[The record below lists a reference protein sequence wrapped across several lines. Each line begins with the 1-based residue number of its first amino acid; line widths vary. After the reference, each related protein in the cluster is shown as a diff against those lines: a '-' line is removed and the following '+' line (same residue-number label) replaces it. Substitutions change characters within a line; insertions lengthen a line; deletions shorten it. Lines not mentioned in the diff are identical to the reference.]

1 MAKGWPEKRKH
12 ELHKHR
18 KLELGRYGCIY
29 RCGDCHKIG
38 SGWCYSCV
46 MCGFSVH
53 PKCALKEETKE
64 EEEHDE
70 ERSECDGEVYN
81 DLKITKILKITK
93 VTKIL
98 KITKIT
104 NKNMQ

>member
-1 MAKGWPEKRKH
+1 MPTRRGEDEGVGP
-12 ELHKHR
+12 
-18 KLELGRYGCIY
+18 
-29 RCGDCHKIG
+29 CGDCHKIG

-70 ERSECDGEVYN
+70 ERSECDGEVYK
-81 DLKITKILKITK
+81 DFEDSEDSEDFKDSEGSEDFKDSEDSE
-93 VTKIL
+93 
-98 KITKIT
+98 
-104 NKNMQ
+104 